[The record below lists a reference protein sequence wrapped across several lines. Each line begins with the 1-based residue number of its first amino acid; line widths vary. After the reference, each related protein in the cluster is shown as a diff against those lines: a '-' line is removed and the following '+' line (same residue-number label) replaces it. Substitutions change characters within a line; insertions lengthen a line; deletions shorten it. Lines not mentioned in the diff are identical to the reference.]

1 MLSASSQVKMDALMK
16 AAVYTKYGP
25 PEVLQLK
32 EVEKPTPKDNE
43 VLIKVHATTV
53 NRTDCGFLRAKPF
66 FIRFIS
72 GLAGPKRTILGCEF
86 AGEIE
91 AVGKNVKS
99 LVSGD
104 HVFGYSGVSF
114 GAQAEYMTMPE
125 QGMLTTV
132 PASMSDEEAA
142 PITEGAHY
150 ALNNIRKANVRGG
163 QRVLINGATGGIG
176 SAAVQLVKY
185 YGANVTAVCGTK
197 NAELVK
203 SLGADEVIDYAVE
216 DFTKSGK
223 KYDFVFDAVG
233 KSSFGACKKLLKPGG
248 IYCSTELGFMW
259 QNPFLALWT
268 SKFGSKKV
276 IFPIPTEEKE
286 DALFFKEL
294 IETGKFRPAID
305 RCYPLEKIVDA
316 YKYVETG
323 QKTGNVVITVG
334 HNYQNQRQLF

>member
-1 MLSASSQVKMDALMK
+1 MK
-16 AAVYTKYGP
+16 AVVYTKYGP

-32 EVEKPTPKDNE
+32 EVEKPIPKDNE
-43 VLIKVHATTV
+43 VLIKIHATTV

-66 FIRFIS
+66 FIRFVS
-72 GLAGPKRTILGCEF
+72 GLVRPKRTILGCEF

-91 AVGKNVKS
+91 AVGKDVKS
-99 LVSGD
+99 FMRGER
-104 HVFGYSGVSF
+104 VFGYSGVSF
-114 GAQAEYMTMPE
+114 GAQAEYMTMAE
-125 QGMLTTV
+125 EGMLTTM
-132 PASMSDEEAA
+132 PANMSYEEAA
-142 PITEGAHY
+142 PIIEGAHY
-150 ALNNIRKANVRGG
+150 ALNNIRKAGVRRG
-163 QRVLINGATGGIG
+163 QRVLVNGATGGIG

-185 YGANVTAVCGTK
+185 YGAEVTAVCGSK
-197 NAELVK
+197 NVELVK
-203 SLGADEVIDYAVE
+203 SLGADEVIDYTAE

-276 IFPIPTEEKE
+276 IFPIPKEGKE

-294 IETGKFRPAID
+294 IETGKFQPIID
-305 RCYPLEKIVDA
+305 RRYPLEQIADA

-323 QKTGNVVITVG
+323 QKIGNVVINLE
-334 HNYQNQRQLF
+334 HDLRH